1 MSNSTSCFKSFT
13 SKPISVTDA
22 HGNPLSLP
30 ETLATL
36 KQDVELVTEL
46 AEWNIDSF
54 LFQDLEALD
63 KEKKFKANAAGRKL
77 KISIPQEIKSSRRS
91 GNSRLQELVSDY
103 AVQLTRSWIDR
114 VQVVEGSKDK
124 KEYIS
129 AGRKRTA
136 DTSKPENIKPKM
148 ALSAT
153 DANYAQII
161 NNPYIEGFIDLKMV
175 IGGNWNIV
183 TFPFDLERF
192 SDSTKVTLP
201 DVVVDNKGNV
211 TFNFTVEYPYLY
223 QNFNPDYIVAIDVGL
238 SNYLTASV
246 VKVSDGEIIETTQ
259 GSQRLRSIINKVRKA
274 NIQVARLQ
282 RKGKKHEAAYHRR
295 ANSQRKREMAL
306 IGAQEVVDL
315 AYRYGNCIV
324 AVEDLG
330 WINNTM
336 ANGRWNH
343 GELVKWLEHYVN
355 LNGSR
360 MFKVSAAM
368 TSKKCHS
375 CGNRLKFLTYHEV
388 MCENSNCL
396 DIGIIQDRDVNATS
410 NIAQNFKGFNKA
422 VATRKNT
429 VQKMKNKGLDTG
441 VGTQQRS
448 PKVHNT
454 LKYPGRDR
462 TKNAPT
468 PKRDKI
474 KNKEVKVVV
483 KNTCSNAGS
492 AGTVTLEVCEK
503 NTRRLNSQSS
513 TKVNNSNIKEKSTDL
528 EMTELI
534 N

>member
-1 MSNSTSCFKSFT
+1 MSK
-13 SKPISVTDA
+13 
-22 HGNPLSLP
+22 
-30 ETLATL
+30 
-36 KQDVELVTEL
+36 
-46 AEWNIDSF
+46 
-54 LFQDLEALD
+54 
-63 KEKKFKANAAGRKL
+63 GRK
-77 KISIPQEIKSSRRS
+77 
-91 GNSRLQELVSDY
+91 N
-103 AVQLTRSWIDR
+103 
-114 VQVVEGSKDK
+114 K

-153 DANYAQII
+153 NANYAQII

-183 TFPFDLERF
+183 TFPFNLERF

-246 VKVSDGEIIETTQ
+246 VRVSDGEIIETTQ

-336 ANGRWNH
+336 ANGRW
-343 GELVKWLEHYVN
+343 K
-355 LNGSR
+355 SR
-360 MFKVSAAM
+360 
-368 TSKKCHS
+368 
-375 CGNRLKFLTYHEV
+375 
-388 MCENSNCL
+388 
-396 DIGIIQDRDVNATS
+396 
-410 NIAQNFKGFNKA
+410 
-422 VATRKNT
+422 
-429 VQKMKNKGLDTG
+429 
-441 VGTQQRS
+441 
-448 PKVHNT
+448 
-454 LKYPGRDR
+454 
-462 TKNAPT
+462 
-468 PKRDKI
+468 
-474 KNKEVKVVV
+474 
-483 KNTCSNAGS
+483 
-492 AGTVTLEVCEK
+492 
-503 NTRRLNSQSS
+503 
-513 TKVNNSNIKEKSTDL
+513 
-528 EMTELI
+528 
-534 N
+534 